1 MAARKQA
8 RRTGSV
14 DVEGGGGGMAVPGWC
29 VGSWWMGWRR
39 GGVDLVWAISR
50 VGDEVRLTS
59 GWTRAPLIDTDCQ
72 EGRRLELNLGDVSIS
87 VVGSWLVRWS
97 IDWEAKSRSRLIDSI
112 IGGRCEAKPTAMR
125 M

>member
-1 MAARKQA
+1 M
-8 RRTGSV
+8 
-14 DVEGGGGGMAVPGWC
+14 
-29 VGSWWMGWRR
+29 
-39 GGVDLVWAISR
+39 VWAISR